1 MCIFYIIW
9 YIGLSNADFK
19 LYYKIN
25 LYEIVIYLNLY
36 IGYLVNKC
44 RNLNEYSNKKNQK
57 KKMVKEKYL
66 FKEEDKNEKC

>member
-25 LYEIVIYLNLY
+25 LYEIVIYSNLY

>member
-1 MCIFYIIW
+1 MYNENFIEIIFKFKKNYNNLLW

-44 RNLNEYSNKKNQK
+44 RNLNEYSNKKN
-57 KKMVKEKYL
+57 
-66 FKEEDKNEKC
+66 